1 MDDRPSPAISSEDM
15 SEWHSKAI
23 ELVTSGKQQ
32 VLYIYGKAGTGKIEL
47 ALHICEHYK
56 GRVQAG
62 AMFRWAHTTCIQ
74 LSTTASIPR
83 SYLHRNA
90 PQQQQQQQPQ
100 HHGATSYTSPPP
112 PYGDVA
118 EVTSGDDVI
127 VVASDSELKD
137 EE

>member
-1 MDDRPSPAISSEDM
+1 MLLRTIVGQPIVDKLIIMQAPCNEA
-15 SEWHSKAI
+15 
-23 ELVTSGKQQ
+23 Q
-32 VLYIYGKAGTGKIEL
+32 
-47 ALHICEHYK
+47 LHPLIDTRLCRVVICEI
-56 GRVQAG
+56 RT
-62 AMFRWAHTTCIQ
+62 TTCIQ

-83 SYLHRNA
+83 SYLHLDA